1 MEKAG
6 FGRRL
11 GAVMLDWIL
20 AVASTNLFVHGRS
33 LSTSLTR
40 QALFFA
46 EIALMTYLTQ
56 SSIGQRIFSIKVVDF
71 QTGGRLSPLRVFKR
85 TLLLALFIPAIF
97 TQDGRG
103 FHDVLSGSAVV
114 EFKRTN

>member
-1 MEKAG
+1 MENAG

-20 AVASTNLFVHGRS
+20 AVATANLFVHGRT

-40 QALFFA
+40 QAIFFA

-56 SSIGQRIFSIKVVDF
+56 SSIGQRIFSIKIVDAAS
-71 QTGGRLSPLRVFKR
+71 GDRLPPLRVFKR
-85 TLLLALFIPAIF
+85 TFLLALFIPAIF
-97 TQDGRG
+97 TQNGRG
-103 FHDVLSGSAVV
+103 YHDILSGSAVV
-114 EFKRTN
+114 EFKRK